1 MAEPEVSVIVVG
13 YKDADRIGTAIESV
27 LRQSLA
33 NLEVIVVDDCSPD
46 HTEEVVNEYVTKDS
60 RVRFHKLPTNT
71 GSASGPRNA
80 GIKMARGEWIVFVDS
95 DDTLEQHAVKNLLR
109 AVEET
114 GADLGCGASIR
125 IDVNS
130 GRRKAWWPEQHER
143 TRVLSSITQMPELV
157 FDQLVTNKIF
167 RKSMFIEHDMKF
179 AEGFFYQD
187 MLWMIQCYTFAK
199 TIVVIPEVVHYWMV
213 DRLADDLSVSQ
224 RRHEVTNIGHRIAM
238 NRRMDEFLEGRPE
251 IQDIKDRKFF
261 NHDANLYMTTLLS
274 VDDES
279 AEQIMEQLIPYVESK
294 NLEFALETR
303 PGIRIA
309 FYHLLKRDLAGLR
322 RAMMFA
328 KWASVMPVGYDRR
341 GLRLT
346 WNCSHANDPDAAP
359 WLDITETHV
368 DLVPFNQFRFL
379 SIANEF
385 NGAASGVTYDPCD
398 LIEDA
403 DVLELIAMTS
413 GDVAQAVLPLHV
425 DRIGKELHWRTEG
438 RGVWVR
444 EPADR
449 GLMGVRIRRGAIVN
463 TTALRYDPMSFP
475 NGELAIADAVVKIS
489 SYERGGVGW
498 SRPEGSVIVQPE
510 ALPTAGSA
518 LSDVDIP
525 SDRSLYV
532 IELEKDAPVP
542 SSMDVEAL
550 ASVVNPNVYV
560 VLKADKRVKVPVKTR
575 FFIRSTE
582 DPHVLEVAKRNA
594 TAVLTE
600 LPDTVD
606 ELAARLS

>member
-1 MAEPEVSVIVVG
+1 MAEPDVSVIVVG

-27 LRQSLA
+27 LAQSLS

-46 HTEEVVNEYVTKDS
+46 HTEQVVNEYVAKDS

-109 AVEET
+109 AVEES

-130 GRRKAWWPEQHER
+130 GRRKPWWPEQHER
-143 TRVLSSITQMPELV
+143 TRVLNSITQMPELV

-167 RKSMFIEHDMKF
+167 RTSMFVEHQMQF
-179 AEGFFYQD
+179 AEGYFYQD
-187 MLWMIQCYTFAK
+187 MLWMIQCYTYAK
-199 TIVVIPEVVHYWMV
+199 AIVVIPEVVHYWMV

-224 RRHEVTNIGHRIAM
+224 RRHEVTNIGHRIEM

-261 NHDANLYMTTLLS
+261 NHDANLYMTTLLA

-279 AEQIMEQLIPYVESK
+279 AHQIMEQLIPYVESK
-294 NLEFALETR
+294 NLEHALQTR

-328 KWASVMPVGYDRR
+328 KWASVMPVGYLKQD
-341 GLRLT
+341 LRLL
-346 WNCSHANDPDAAP
+346 WNCSHVNEPDASP

-379 SIANEF
+379 SIANAF
-385 NGAASGVTYDPCD
+385 NAEASGITYDPCGLVRD
-398 LIEDA
+398 D
-403 DVLELIAMTS
+403 DVLELIAMVP
-413 GDVAQAVLPLHV
+413 GDVAHAVIPLVVERHG
-425 DRIGKELHWRTEG
+425 DELHWRTA
-438 RGVWVR
+438 RSGVWVR
-444 EPADR
+444 EPTER
-449 GLMGVRIRRGAIVN
+449 GLMGVRIRRDAIVN
-463 TTALRYDPMSFP
+463 TTALRFDPQSFP
-475 NGELAIADAVVKIS
+475 NGELNVDGTVLTIG

-498 SRPEGSVIVQPE
+498 SRTAGTVTVRPET
-510 ALPTAGSA
+510 LPTAGNDPR
-518 LSDVDIP
+518 DVDLP
-525 SDRSLYV
+525 SDRVLYV
-532 IELEKDAPVP
+532 IELAKDARVP
-542 SSMDVEAL
+542 ASMDVESL
-550 ASVVNPNVYV
+550 AAIVRPDVYV
-560 VLKADKRVKVPVKTR
+560 VLKADRRVKVPVKTR
-575 FFIRSTE
+575 FFLRSTD
-582 DPHVLEVAKRNA
+582 DPHVLDVAKRHA

-600 LPDTVD
+600 LPDTVE